1 MLFLLAVVLPCTVLI
16 VLTWRVIGQQTE
28 LNEKRQAD
36 ERHRVAREM
45 GQKLLVRL
53 EEIKLHEVSGAAG
66 RTKSLNRLTYT
77 SPEVLLLAL
86 TDSNRLWLPWE
97 IEPGTDRIDLFQ
109 SNSDIAEKI
118 RRAEQEEFVHQRWA
132 QARKLYLECLDQ
144 ATHPG
149 QQVYVRL
156 LLARLLNK
164 SGSRDSSLAEYRNIL
179 EVDPEITDEHGIP
192 FCLYAM
198 GPLIEQ
204 RDSFAE
210 MIDVLNSVLNID
222 RWFSPAKAYMIQDVV
237 NELLESSSKIE
248 SLRENVN
255 GLRENILKRI
265 HNQERALSFQQDFP
279 RLTLMPQWN
288 TSQEENKSIWLPH
301 GQEPLLVSLAPVVQ
315 GERRLLI
322 AVQGQDI
329 LNAIITG
336 APYAQANLANP
347 AFNMDAD
354 LNGET
359 LGSSFPGLNIV
370 FSDEVGGAPWEDGNL
385 LQSFYLVALLVVL
398 FVVLFGS
405 YFLWRDVTRE
415 LRMAE
420 MRSQFIASV
429 SHELKTPLTAIRIF
443 AETLG
448 LERPLNA
455 ETKSEYLD
463 TIVHES
469 HRLTRLLNNVLDFSK
484 IEKGSRAYH
493 KELTPMDDIVR
504 AAADTMQYP
513 LMQRDFHLK
522 VHIEENLPPIFADR
536 DAIEQALLNLL
547 SNAMKFS
554 GEAREIDLNAYQKDD
569 HIVLEVKD
577 QGIGIEPAEQERIFE
592 KFHRVAGK
600 ENERIPGTGLGLAL
614 VAHITEAHG
623 GRIEVQSRPG
633 EGSIFSLFIP
643 LEKNHASHSRC

>member
-1 MLFLLAVVLPCTVLI
+1 LILP
-16 VLTWRVIGQQTE
+16 
-28 LNEKRQAD
+28 
-36 ERHRVAREM
+36 
-45 GQKLLVRL
+45 
-53 EEIKLHEVSGAAG
+53 
-66 RTKSLNRLTYT
+66 
-77 SPEVLLLAL
+77 AL
-86 TDSNRLWLPWE
+86 
-97 IEPGTDRIDLFQ
+97 
-109 SNSDIAEKI
+109 I
-118 RRAEQEEFVHQRWA
+118 RRN
-132 QARKLYLECLDQ
+132 LECLDQ